1 MPRQT
6 GTYRTSTTHDET
18 VNAFVPHPLPP
29 ADPPLTIEGEL
40 AERHAAAMVAIGR
53 LRVAGAMVPDP
64 GWFLYGFVRKE
75 AVLSSQ
81 IEGTQA
87 TLRDVATFEATSSA
101 DRPADVEEVCNYVE
115 ALSHAR
121 SRIADPAGLPL
132 STRLICEAHRNL
144 MQGVRG
150 QDKLPGEIR
159 RSQNWIGGTRPGNAR
174 FVPPP
179 HEEVGPALAALEK
192 WIHSDDPLPPLVKA
206 GLAHA
211 QFETIHP
218 FLDGNGRIGR
228 MLITLLVEHWGL
240 LDQPLLYLSVA
251 IKRRQQEYYARL
263 AAIRTEGDWEGWTSF
278 FLECT
283 VEAAEDAV
291 EVASRLFHIV
301 SQDRSSLLRSK
312 AATINAIHL
321 LEALPKHPV
330 VTLPRAIE
338 LLGVAKPTA
347 AKCIDGLVKQGIL
360 RETTGKQRDRVYVYE
375 AYMAALIGDDAS
387 DRHARIEQSMRK
399 MNDRLGSDLRRLA
412 D

>member
-6 GTYRTSTTHDET
+6 GTYQTSTVHGEA
-18 VNAFVPHPLPP
+18 VRAFVPHPLPP
-29 ADPPLTIEGEL
+29 TDPPLLIEGDL
-40 AERHAAAMVAIGR
+40 AERHALTMASIGR

-87 TLRDVATFEATSSA
+87 TLRDVATFEATSNA
-101 DRPADVEEVCNYVE
+101 VRPDDVEEVCNYVD
-115 ALSHAR
+115 ALNHAR
-121 SRIADPAGLPL
+121 AAIADPAGLPL
-132 STRLICEAHRNL
+132 STRLLCDVHRIL
-144 MQGVRG
+144 MRGVRG
-150 QDKLPGEIR
+150 EDKLPGEIR

-179 HEEVGPALAALEK
+179 HEQVAPALAALEK
-192 WIHSDDPLPPLVKA
+192 WIHADDPLPPLVKA
-206 GLAHA
+206 GLAHV

-228 MLITLLVEHWGL
+228 MLITLLVEHLGL

-251 IKRRQQEYYARL
+251 FKRRQMEYYARL
-263 AAIRTEGDWEGWTSF
+263 VAVRTEGDWEGWTAF
-278 FLECT
+278 FLEC
-283 VEAAEDAV
+283 VEEAAEDAIG
-291 EVASRLFHIV
+291 VAGRLFRIV
-301 SQDRSSLLRSK
+301 NNDRAALLGSQS
-312 AATINAIHL
+312 ATVNAIRL
-321 LEALPKHPV
+321 LEAMPQHPV
-330 VTLPRAIE
+330 MTLPRAVE

-347 AKCIDGLVKQGIL
+347 SKCIEELLKAGVL

-375 AYMAALIGDDAS
+375 AYLAALTDDEDDEREARFQRALRNVNERFGDA
-387 DRHARIEQSMRK
+387 
-399 MNDRLGSDLRRLA
+399 LRRLA